1 MAQKEIKSRLEMQD
15 LYFPEYSFKYNKN
28 QGNMNLTTSFN
39 VNYAEKTDDKNQVR
53 IELTTLIKDD
63 RDLFELKL
71 VALAFFK
78 LNPEEL
84 SEKEASQI
92 LRTNTVAIMFPF
104 VRSQVSLLT
113 TQPGMT
119 PILLQP
125 INIDA
130 LVQNIF
136 NEGKS
141 NN

>member
-1 MAQKEIKSRLEMQD
+1 MAQKEIKSHLEMQD